1 MKRFWG
7 GDAGTG
13 DTEIRRQG
21 GASRGEVLQVTR
33 DLATLIE
40 GIEIRESRGD
50 LRLPVSGIAYDS
62 RRVVAGNVFVALRG
76 SHADGSDF
84 IPDAIRRGARAIIA
98 ESVPDN
104 NFQVPSLRVADSRKA
119 LAKLALNFYQ
129 NPSKN
134 FHLIGVT
141 GTNGKTTTTFLLE
154 SILRKAGGRV
164 GVVGTLGYRWADKSK
179 VAPMTTPESLDL
191 QRFFQEM
198 NEDRVTH
205 VVMEVSSHAL
215 ALGRVEGCVF
225 DIGVF
230 TNLSQDHLDFHATM
244 QDYFS
249 AKRLLFRDEVSTR
262 AKDFAAVINA
272 DDPYGRRLFEEIKG
286 AAWSYSAN
294 DRKASVWV
302 KRAELEHSG
311 IQTTLSTP
319 SGDLDIR
326 SPLLGRLNLY
336 NLLAAATTALAMG
349 ISGEAIGEGLH
360 HVSLVDGRLQRVQV
374 PAAWGFEVVV
384 DYAHTPD
391 AMEKALS
398 CLREMT
404 RGRLLVVFGCG
415 GDRDRAKRPL
425 MGQVAARFG
434 DLVVLTSDNPRSEVP
449 AAIVREIEPGVQ
461 ASGFAYH
468 DDPDQVPE
476 GKAYTIEV
484 DRKLA
489 IELALSW
496 AAPGDVVFIGGKGHE
511 TYQIIGNQVL
521 QFDDRVVVRD
531 YIHSSKRV
539 S

>member
-1 MKRFWG
+1 
-7 GDAGTG
+7 
-13 DTEIRRQG
+13 
-21 GASRGEVLQVTR
+21 VTK
-33 DLATLIE
+33 DLAALVE
-40 GIEIRESRGD
+40 GIEVLESHGD
-50 LRLPVSGIAYDS
+50 LRMPVSGIAYDS
-62 RRVVAGNVFVALRG
+62 RRVEAGNVFVALRG
-76 SHADGSDF
+76 SHVDGSEF
-84 IPDAIRRGARAIIA
+84 IPDAVQRGARAIVD
-98 ESVPDN
+98 ESVPDHSN
-104 NFQVPSLRVADSRKA
+104 EVVSLRVSDCRRA
-119 LAKLALNFYQ
+119 LARLALNFYE
-129 NPSKN
+129 NPSAN

-141 GTNGKTTTTFLLE
+141 GTNGKTTTTLLIE
-154 SILRKAGGRV
+154 SILKTAGGRV

-191 QRFFQEM
+191 QRFFKEM
-198 NEDRVTH
+198 QEDRVTH

-215 ALGRVEGCVF
+215 ALRRVEGCVF
-225 DIGVF
+225 NVGVF

-249 AKRLLFRDEVSTR
+249 AKTLLFRDEVSSRTQ
-262 AKDFAAVINA
+262 DFVGVVNG
-272 DDPYGRRLFEEIKG
+272 DDPYGRRLCEEIKG
-286 AAWSYSAN
+286 NIWSYSTK

-302 KRAELEHSG
+302 RHAELEHSG

-349 ISGEAIGEGLH
+349 VSREAISEGLLR
-360 HVSLVDGRLQRVQV
+360 VSMVDGRLQPVRV
-374 PAAWGFEVVV
+374 PKAWGFEVVV

-398 CLREMT
+398 CLKEMT
-404 RGRLLVVFGCG
+404 RGRLVVVFGCG

-434 DLVVLTSDNPRSEVP
+434 DLVILTSDNPRSEVP
-449 AAIVREIEPGVQ
+449 ASIVREVEPGVQ
-461 ASGFAYH
+461 ASGFLYH
-468 DDPDQVPE
+468 EDHVQVPE
-476 GKAYTIEV
+476 GKAYTIQV

-511 TYQIIGNQVL
+511 TYQIVGNQVL
-521 QFDDRVVVRD
+521 QFDDRVVVQD
-531 YIHSSKRV
+531 YIQSSKRP